1 MSGKSG
7 SKSIWKK
14 YKKPE
19 GEAKREEQEKLYYR
33 INRKT
38 GRIETNLLEW
48 ERSWRNVKILK
59 FQARYAEEL
68 RAGVRANPTIEQIL
82 EANVMLPDVD
92 TTREYWIPSP
102 EQAAELAAINPRA
115 AQDARRNEMF
125 IAWRQAQLLENARR
139 KALNEVTKTRID
151 LEVKDFKERK
161 DTILKI
167 MGEVLEDM
175 TKASRERVE
184 KYVKELAE
192 GQNPALLATD
202 LDRAREIGDWLFA
215 FEAARETHMFQGAGD
230 DRVLMFEKQE
240 QEKDYLSKMKHISGD
255 FNRWITRFED
265 QMGHARQLEWSCP
278 RRRRC
283 SIL

>member
-1 MSGKSG
+1 M
-7 SKSIWKK
+7 
-14 YKKPE
+14 
-19 GEAKREEQEKLYYR
+19 
-33 INRKT
+33 
-38 GRIETNLLEW
+38 
-48 ERSWRNVKILK
+48 KILK

-82 EANVMLPDVD
+82 VANVMLPDVD
-92 TTREYWIPSP
+92 TTREYWIPNP

-115 AQDARRNEMF
+115 AKDARRTEMF

-175 TKASRERVE
+175 TKISRERVE

-202 LDRAREIGDWLFA
+202 LDRAREIGEWLFV
-215 FEAARETHMFQGAGD
+215 FEAARETHMFQGAAD
-230 DRVLMFEKQE
+230 DRVLMFE
-240 QEKDYLSKMKHISGD
+240 KHISGD

-265 QMGHARQLEWSCP
+265 QMETCATIGVELSEEAKMFYFMNNLNDTIFGDVKSNYMDLRS
-278 RRRRC
+278 
-283 SIL
+283 SNAS